1 MYSTANDISA
11 KNKKDLGR
19 VIISSSKNGSNQVL
33 VIPGSALVFKRRS
46 RSATPSA
53 RWRCNLQESGP
64 GRYVLN
70 GSGLG
75 RVVCMCLNLKQD
87 RLWGFDRLICHLIST
102 IGHLDGL

>member
-1 MYSTANDISA
+1 MYSTSNDISA

-19 VIISSSKNGSNQVL
+19 VIINSSKNGSNQVL

-75 RVVCMCLNLKQD
+75 RVVCVLKPKTRQIM
-87 RLWGFDRLICHLIST
+87 GFDRLICHLIST

>member
-33 VIPGSALVFKRRS
+33 VIPGSALIFKRRS

-70 GSGLG
+70 GSGWAGLS
-75 RVVCMCLNLKQD
+75 VCLNLKQD
-87 RLWGFDRLICHLIST
+87 RLRGFDRLICHLIST